1 MRKKFTPGFEPRI
14 IGFLFIASTNVP
26 HLPVMTKVLIEQCKP
41 DLTYDPLACTAVFF
55 LSLYHTPSVYL
66 AYPFMLKAL
75 DSALLHCN
83 F

>member
-14 IGFLFIASTNVP
+14 IGFLFLASTNVP
-26 HLPVMTKVLIEQCKP
+26 HLPVMKKVLIEKSKP

-66 AYPFMLKAL
+66 AYPFMLKGFRFGLVAL
-75 DSALLHCN
+75 
-83 F
+83 

>member
-26 HLPVMTKVLIEQCKP
+26 HLPVMTLVLIEQSKP
-41 DLTYDPLACTAVFF
+41 DSTYDPLACTAVFF

-66 AYPFMLKAL
+66 AYPFMLKGFRFGLVAL
-75 DSALLHCN
+75 
-83 F
+83 